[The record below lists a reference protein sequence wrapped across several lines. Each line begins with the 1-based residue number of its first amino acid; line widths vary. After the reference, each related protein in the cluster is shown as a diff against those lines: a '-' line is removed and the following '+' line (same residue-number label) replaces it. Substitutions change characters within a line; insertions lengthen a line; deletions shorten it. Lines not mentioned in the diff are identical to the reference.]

1 VNSIMV
7 QLLPSML
14 AAASLVR
21 RGVVGR
27 QSTSGTDR
35 HPIAAPT
42 CERGPKKPRHIE
54 EVT

>member
-7 QLLPSML
+7 QLLPIML

-21 RGVVGR
+21 RGIVGR
-27 QSTSGTDR
+27 RGTSGTDW

-42 CERGPKKPRHIE
+42 YERGLRGRDT
-54 EVT
+54 VRR